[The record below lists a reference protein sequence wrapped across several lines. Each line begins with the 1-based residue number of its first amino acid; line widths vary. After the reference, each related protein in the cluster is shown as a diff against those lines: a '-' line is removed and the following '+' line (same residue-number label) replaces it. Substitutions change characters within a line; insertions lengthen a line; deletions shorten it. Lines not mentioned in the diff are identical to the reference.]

1 MQMFLH
7 GLLIELSTGN
17 HRRNALRFQV
27 VIGQCP
33 EAFLEL
39 FDCNSVS
46 RALCLQLL
54 DNLVAD
60 VILLEYGQIS
70 DVTPVDVLFVAFL

>member
-1 MQMFLH
+1 MFLH
-7 GLLIELSTGN
+7 GLLIKLSTGN

-27 VIGQCP
+27 IIGQCSQ
-33 EAFLEL
+33 ALLEL
-39 FDCNSVS
+39 FNCNSVS

-60 VILLEYGQIS
+60 VVLLEHCQIS